1 MATAH
6 TEIEGWNP
14 PSARSIK
21 ELLDR
26 TRSIAIVGASA
37 NPSRASNFVI
47 TYLKGCSSD
56 FDLYPVNPTTDEIN
70 GLTCYP
76 SLADLPVV
84 PDIVDVFRA
93 PADCPGVARE
103 AVELGAKALWLQLGS
118 GARRRRRSPSRADS
132 TWSWTSASRSNTPD
146 STAGSTWPASTP
158 ASSPAAAPDPRIPAL
173 GELTPLSGINSPKLR
188 WFREGQQGQGPI
200 EPDSRLT
207 VRMRALVRTSF
218 AVIALTFGLGA
229 CGDPDVTRDD
239 LVTMLTER
247 GGENPGDITDEQAN
261 CVADV
266 IFADGAY
273 SQSQLNEASRNPSEV
288 EGFQDDIDAA
298 IADCGIG
305 GSR

>member
-1 MATAH
+1 M
-6 TEIEGWNP
+6 
-14 PSARSIK
+14 
-21 ELLDR
+21 
-26 TRSIAIVGASA
+26 
-37 NPSRASNFVI
+37 
-47 TYLKGCSSD
+47 
-56 FDLYPVNPTTDEIN
+56 
-70 GLTCYP
+70 
-76 SLADLPVV
+76 
-84 PDIVDVFRA
+84 RA
-93 PADCPGVARE
+93 P
-103 AVELGAKALWLQLGS
+103 
-118 GARRRRRSPSRADS
+118 
-132 TWSWTSASRSNTPD
+132 
-146 STAGSTWPASTP
+146 
-158 ASSPAAAPDPRIPAL
+158 
-173 GELTPLSGINSPKLR
+173 
-188 WFREGQQGQGPI
+188 
-200 EPDSRLT
+200 
-207 VRMRALVRTSF
+207 LVRTSF